1 MRSEE
6 RAGII
11 SILMLF
17 LWGTLI
23 TEPFHIFARFI
34 ARAVHYACKGIGISG
49 IAASLAL
56 YVVVVSVI
64 ILMQKLEPTKLG
76 VFIPCAISVTFIA
89 MLLVKIFMNRSVVIS
104 DSLCLAIPAAI
115 ALAFYI
121 IKFEKGLKW
130 FAYIYT
136 YSLAVALVNSLLF
149 VPIAKLGTV
158 AAKMENQVN
167 DTVKAERSADLI
179 KCGNELKHKYME
191 KFVGENAE
199 VLFEEEEIIDGTAFY
214 TGHTREYIKVA
225 ARSERDL
232 TNVLT
237 DVKITE
243 IYNDEILL
251 AEI

>member
-34 ARAVHYACKGIGISG
+34 ARAVHYACRGIGISG
-49 IAASLAL
+49 IAASLVL

-76 VFIPCAISVTFIA
+76 VFIPCAISVVFIA

-130 FAYIYT
+130 FADIYT

-158 AAKMENQVN
+158 AAKILYITRYN
-167 DTVKAERSADLI
+167 DMDITSGFAGLAGIPE
-179 KCGNELKHKYME
+179 
-191 KFVGENAE
+191 FVWGIF
-199 VLFEEEEIIDGTAFY
+199 LTAF
-214 TGHTREYIKVA
+214 A
-225 ARSERDL
+225 
-232 TNVLT
+232 VLP
-237 DVKITE
+237 V
-243 IYNDEILL
+243 IYL
-251 AEI
+251 ATIGRRK